1 MGFSIVIMPHGING
15 SNDQKHSQ
23 IDETCGCTTEK
34 NLVIM
39 AGIGDYGKLRSVARV
54 E

>member
-1 MGFSIVIMPHGING
+1 MPHGING
-15 SNDQKHSQ
+15 SNDQKHSL

-39 AGIGDYGKLRSVARV
+39 PENISIISHYVAYFNIA
-54 E
+54 